1 MTSQP
6 PGDVATAASSPM
18 GATESAPAAKLSDP
32 ATRGLTRIAPSVVE
46 RVAAFACRSASH
58 VLSQPA
64 TPEDPKI
71 PSIRAR
77 ADVMGSHVHLS
88 VRLPVAY
95 PRPIIEVSAAVRTEI
110 SRAVQHL
117 CGLQVDGVD
126 VEAIPV
132 NLTRV
137 TRVQ

>member
-6 PGDVATAASSPM
+6 SGAVAGSPGGV
-18 GATESAPAAKLSDP
+18 TEPVPAAKPSDP
-32 ATRGLTRIAPSVVE
+32 ATRGLTRIAPNVVE
-46 RVAAFACRSASH
+46 QVAAFACRRADH
-58 VLSQPA
+58 VLSGP
-64 TPEDPKI
+64 TTLHGPKV

-95 PRPIIEVSAAVRTEI
+95 PHPIIEVSAAVRTEI
-110 SRAVQHL
+110 GRSVHRL

-126 VEAIPV
+126 VEAVPI